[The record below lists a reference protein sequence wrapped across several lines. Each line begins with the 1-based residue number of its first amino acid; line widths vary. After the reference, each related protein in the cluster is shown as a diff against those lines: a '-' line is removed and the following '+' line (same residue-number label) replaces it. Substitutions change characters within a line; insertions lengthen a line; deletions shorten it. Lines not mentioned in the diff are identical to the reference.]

1 MDTTDRFRLGDC
13 KVELHGLL
21 QEERLLGAS
30 LLIFANKADVE
41 GGMGAD
47 EIRQVQYT
55 RRGGGVREGC

>member
-1 MDTTDRFRLGDC
+1 M
-13 KVELHGLL
+13 ELHGLL